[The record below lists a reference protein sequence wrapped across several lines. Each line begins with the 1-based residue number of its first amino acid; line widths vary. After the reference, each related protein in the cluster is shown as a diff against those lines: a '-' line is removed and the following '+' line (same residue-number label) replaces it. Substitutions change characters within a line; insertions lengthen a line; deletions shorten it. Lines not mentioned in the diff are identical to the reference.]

1 MGDDHNCYLAKLI
14 TDIYEAEE
22 SEKDDKNHE
31 MPAHQ
36 KSYHPLLPGDHKDIK
51 GNTIYYMENK
61 KKAMISTDCVAEI
74 CATLE
79 IH

>member
-1 MGDDHNCYLAKLI
+1 
-14 TDIYEAEE
+14 
-22 SEKDDKNHE
+22 

-36 KSYHPLLPGDHKDIK
+36 KSYHPLLPGDHKEIK
-51 GNTIYYMENK
+51 GNTISYIENK